1 MNSKKMCVICLEEY
15 PQKKVSTCLN
25 CLESGITCHNC
36 ELKWTEANN
45 DPIKCTICKE
55 NTKQNISGQI
65 LKKINKEQSTDI
77 VENTLTFY
85 TLFKKYPILLTIF
98 ITMVILILMCIL
110 LIIYGIY
117 WCIKNC

>member
-1 MNSKKMCVICLEEY
+1 MNNKKMCVICLEDY

-25 CLESGITCHNC
+25 CLESGNTCHNC
-36 ELKWTEANN
+36 ELKWTQANN

-55 NTKQNISGQI
+55 NTKQNISPKI
-65 LKKINKEQSTDI
+65 LKKINKEQSTNV

-98 ITMVILILMCIL
+98 ITMVILILISHLC
-110 LIIYGIY
+110 
-117 WCIKNC
+117 